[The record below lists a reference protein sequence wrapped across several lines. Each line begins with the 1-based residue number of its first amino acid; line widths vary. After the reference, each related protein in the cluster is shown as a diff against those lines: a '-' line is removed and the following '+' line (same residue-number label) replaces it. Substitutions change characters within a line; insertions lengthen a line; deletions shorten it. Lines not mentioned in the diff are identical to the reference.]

1 MNTNQREPQ
10 LLISVNG
17 AAKALC
23 LGRSS
28 IYNLLA
34 SSELEAV
41 KIGNRRLIKMSSIE
55 ALIAR
60 NSGGCS

>member
-1 MNTNQREPQ
+1 MNTNQHELQ

-34 SSELEAV
+34 SDDLEAV

-60 NSGGCS
+60 NSGERS

>member
-1 MNTNQREPQ
+1 MRINQYEPP
-10 LLISVNG
+10 LLVSVNG
-17 AAKALC
+17 AARALC

-34 SSELEAV
+34 SAELEAV

-60 NSGGCS
+60 NSGGCL